1 MTLFTLPKW
10 AALAV
15 AILIW
20 PALSLAMSVWFF
32 KSLGALAFT
41 IRILIPS
48 NLPEKSIFML
58 LASVNYL
65 SE

>member
-20 PALSLAMSVWFF
+20 PALSLAMSAWLLIESGNSFMGFASGVFACCAIRDAFKIKDQFF
-32 KSLGALAFT
+32 GSK
-41 IRILIPS
+41 
-48 NLPEKSIFML
+48 K
-58 LASVNYL
+58 
-65 SE
+65 

>member
-32 KSLGALAFT
+32 VESGD
-41 IRILIPS
+41 
-48 NLPEKSIFML
+48 
-58 LASVNYL
+58 NYL
-65 SE
+65 GFASGVFACCVIRDVFKIKDQFFGGDK

>member
-20 PALSLAMSVWFF
+20 PALSLAMSAWLFIESGNSFMGFASGVFASCVIGDVRKIRRAFF
-32 KSLGALAFT
+32 NG
-41 IRILIPS
+41 
-48 NLPEKSIFML
+48 
-58 LASVNYL
+58 
-65 SE
+65 